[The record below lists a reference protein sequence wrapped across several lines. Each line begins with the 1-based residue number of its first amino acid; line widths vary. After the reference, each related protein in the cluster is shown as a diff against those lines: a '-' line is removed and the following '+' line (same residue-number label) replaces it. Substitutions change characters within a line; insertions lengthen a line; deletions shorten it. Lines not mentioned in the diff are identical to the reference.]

1 MDENAV
7 NILSYFCTIVWNS
20 INNHNINKA
29 NVGDSYTKEESDNKY
44 LTEHQSLS
52 NYTTKEYVHDALL
65 SIIGNAP
72 ESLNTFEKISNALSD
87 YVKLSYFDSILS
99 SKVDY
104 DDVYRKNEIDNL
116 FQPKGNYLTEHQNIS
131 NKANVGDSYTK
142 KESDQIIKQIITE
155 IDNNDEVVSEA
166 LNTLYD
172 KINENEEV
180 TASSLINIYQYLNK
194 LKNNVNYILENGVE
208 ITPDTPT
215 PVTPS
220 GDGKNHKLYYGNLSI
235 KFENISQLSSLR
247 VSTNTTGKFTISNID
262 CNDLYFYIICESSK
276 SLTSVITENNENI
289 TDEFEEYEQTYLIT
303 IDDEEISYK
312 VYEFKSEISLDAKI
326 NIKVN

>member
-1 MDENAV
+1 MSENKKMISNIVFKGEQYYLIDE
-7 NILSYFCTIVWNS
+7 
-20 INNHNINKA
+20 INKEDI
-29 NVGDSYTKEESDNKY
+29 N
-44 LTEHQSLS
+44 
-52 NYTTKEYVHDALL
+52 
-65 SIIGNAP
+65 
-72 ESLNTFEKISNALSD
+72 
-87 YVKLSYFDSILS
+87 KLSETIFKYS
-99 SKVDY
+99 SNENEKGIIQ
-104 DDVYRKNEIDNL
+104 KMEENNEI
-116 FQPKGNYLTEHQNIS
+116 
-131 NKANVGDSYTK
+131 
-142 KESDQIIKQIITE
+142 
-155 IDNNDEVVSEA
+155 VSEA

-180 TASSLINIYQYLNK
+180 TASSLVNIYQDLNK

-220 GDGKNHKLYYGNLSI
+220 GDGKNHKLYYGNLST

-247 VSTNTTGKFTISNID
+247 VSTNTIGKFTISNID
-262 CNDLYFYIICESSK
+262 CNNLYFYIICESSK

-289 TDEFEEYEQTYLIT
+289 TDEFKEYEQTYLIT

-326 NIKVN
+326 NIKIN